1 MINLQ
6 FNIRVPGSDRFRNI
20 VCWSG
25 STPFKNK
32 FWEVQCYKSADII
45 DLFLR
50 ITAKQDHAGIH
61 AGIGFIGFNIEIQ
74 IYDSRHWDKEIK
86 SWKM

>member
-6 FNIRVPGSDRFRNI
+6 VNIRVPGSDRFQNI
-20 VCWSG
+20 FCRSG
-25 STPFKNK
+25 STPFQNK
-32 FWEVQCYKSADII
+32 FWEIQCYKSADII

-61 AGIGFIGFNIEIQ
+61 IGLGFIGLNIEMQ
-74 IYDSRHWDKEIK
+74 IYDSRHWHKETNT
-86 SWKM
+86 WKI